1 MKNNLD
7 LKFEANSRKSYKLGR
22 KKVLFSIGVKVFHL
36 FSAGTVCHMYLT
48 KGI

>member
-7 LKFEANSRKSYKLGR
+7 LKFEANGRKSYKLGR

-36 FSAGTVCHMYLT
+36 FSAGKYNCMSYVSN
-48 KGI
+48 